1 MKIFK
6 EFKDFISRGNVMQLA
21 VGVIIGGA
29 FSAIITALVAHVFMP
44 LIGLFVNGGLNNF
57 YTVLP
62 NSIEATTAEI
72 LAGAAVLAN
81 NGIYYS
87 VLSKL
92 DWGLVLTAIINFL
105 LIALILFAVIKIFAS
120 IQKAKEAALAKLHKK
135 EGEPEP
141 EPAPAPAP
149 AADIVLLTEIR
160 DLLKKDK

>member
-44 LIGLFVNGGLNNF
+44 LIGLLVNGGLNNF

-62 NSIEATTAEI
+62 SIEATTDEI
-72 LAGAAVLAN
+72 LAGAAILAN
-81 NGIYYS
+81 NGVYYS
-87 VLSKL
+87 VLNKL

>member
-1 MKIFK
+1 
-6 EFKDFISRGNVMQLA
+6 
-21 VGVIIGGA
+21 
-29 FSAIITALVAHVFMP
+29 
-44 LIGLFVNGGLNNF
+44 
-57 YTVLP
+57 LP

-81 NGIYYS
+81 NGTYYS